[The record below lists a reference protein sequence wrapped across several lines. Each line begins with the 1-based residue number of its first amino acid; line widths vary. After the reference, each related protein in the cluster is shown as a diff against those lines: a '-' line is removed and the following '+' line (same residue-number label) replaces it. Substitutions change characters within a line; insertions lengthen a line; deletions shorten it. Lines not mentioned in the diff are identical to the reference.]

1 MSDAEN
7 CQTNYFKSQYSG
19 QIDLVIYDIKN
30 NLRLAKN
37 YDKIS
42 LNDRF
47 RIMIQTSEN
56 SKLLILNKSDSKCE
70 ILMNSNLV
78 ANHIYYIPDS
88 HNFMAFDGKD
98 LVEEIY
104 VVLIIKEDQLTKQLF
119 NPVYDCEK
127 RLQIISQLEKEEF
140 DFISKEIP
148 PLILVNGNVRLS
160 DLSEKIITN
169 SYRIFKKY
177 KFNVQKSK

>member
-1 MSDAEN
+1 MSNDRNNPA
-7 CQTNYFKSQYSG
+7 NYFRLQFSA
-19 QIDLVIYDIKN
+19 QIDLVIYDINN

-42 LNDRF
+42 VKDRF
-47 RIMIQTSEN
+47 KIMIQTN
-56 SKLLILNKSDSKCE
+56 KDAKLFILNKSDSKCE

-78 ANHIYYIPDS
+78 ANHIYNIPDAL
-88 HNFMAFDGKD
+88 NFMSFDGKD

-104 VVLIIKEDQLTKQLF
+104 IILMIKEDKLSKQLF
-119 NPVYDCEK
+119 NPVYDCNE
-127 RLQIISQLEKEEF
+127 RLRIISQLEREEF
-140 DFISKEIP
+140 DFISKEIS

-160 DLSEKIITN
+160 DLSEKIFTN